1 MRRVSRAMISG
12 VSFLLG
18 GCALLAPLPEPT
30 SLDERLA
37 VFPTE
42 GLPLQGRTV
51 IHWDEHQIPFIEA
64 EHDADAALA
73 LGLVHAH
80 LRLGQMEVVRRIS
93 QGRLSEMAGPIAVDI
108 DRGLRILDFGR
119 AAAEIEAGLPPETR
133 AWLER
138 YLAGINHYQRNLKD
152 LPTEFEVLGLER
164 EPWRIADVLT
174 IGRLVGTDVNWLV
187 WFNLLKLRSR
197 DDWPQLWAR
206 LVENGSDSLPSFSA
220 GAEGPSLEGLLSDL
234 SRSGSNS
241 LAVSGARSRSGGAIL
256 ANDPHLGIYLPNT
269 WLIVG
274 LKSPSYHAL
283 GLMAPGLPIF
293 AIGRNPWI
301 AWGGT
306 NMRAASS
313 ELYDLSGIAE
323 GELTAREEEIPVRWW
338 FDDKV
343 TARDSKWGPILSD
356 VPQLQD
362 LELPPVALRWTG
374 HLPSDEISAFLAVS
388 RARSFEDFRS
398 AFRSFAVPGQNMLFA
413 DAEGNI
419 GQVMAVQLP
428 KRNGAPPADVLLDPA
443 AREAAWQALQGVEA
457 LPYVLNP
464 SEGYLAS
471 ANNRPTKSE
480 VQVGYFFSPD
490 DRVGRMGEL
499 LGGPERIGVDEV
511 RRLQQD
517 VYMAS
522 SVALKSLFLDRL
534 DALGLVTAAS
544 AEEREII
551 DLIRNWD
558 GHYRVSSRGAVAFEL
573 FRDGFTESFYRVSF
587 GDQDWAAFAGVGR
600 IKALLLEDIE
610 GANPKVLREALGAAL
625 ARAAGR
631 IGDFADWGEMH
642 RLQLAHPLSNLPLVG
657 SRYRFADYPAGGSS
671 DTLMKTAHGTTS
683 ERHATRYGANARH
696 ISDLSD
702 PDLNYFVLLGGQDGW
717 INSTTFTDQVSLWRA
732 GDYVKLP
739 LRPEKARARARRST
753 SLRP

>member
-443 AREAAWQALQGVEA
+443 GREADWQALQGVEA

-499 LGGPERIGVDEV
+499 LGGPERIGVDEI

-534 DALGLVTAAS
+534 DALGLVAAAS

-610 GANPKVLREALGAAL
+610 GANPKVLWEALGTAL

-657 SRYRFADYPAGGSS
+657 GRYRFADYPAGGSS